1 MKKEHEFLCPQR
13 QQVQINQEIGESN
26 CIRKKCTM

>member
-1 MKKEHEFLCPQR
+1 MITRKIMKKEHEFLYPQR

-26 CIRKKCTM
+26 